1 MREIR
6 PDLEPGVLRLASGAT
21 LVLERH
27 QSRVLRRNPL
37 GDPHVPSAVYL
48 PPGYASNAALPVVYC
63 LAGFTGT
70 GRMLLNTMP
79 WVEGVDE
86 RLDRLIA
93 SGQVRPLI
101 AVLPDC
107 FTRYGG
113 SQYVNSSATGRYEDY
128 LVAEIVPHIDRTYR
142 TLARPGSRAV
152 MGKSSGGYGACV
164 LAMRHPDLFG
174 LMACHSGDMY
184 FEYCYGVDLP
194 KLANGLWKHGGL
206 DGFLAAFDAMPRKKE
221 DALAVLNLVAMA
233 ACYSPDEREPL
244 GIALPVDRD
253 RDGPASVA
261 ALARP
266 IGAARR
272 RHAEAL
278 PPPAPLPRLRD
289 EGRVPPPHRRPPL
302 RPAPQGAPDPACAPG
317 VRRRPHADHLSLRR
331 VAAAHLGGV
340 RGRLSSGGREAT
352 RSRSAP
358 GSRCPP
364 W

>member
-27 QSRVLRRNPL
+27 RSRVLRRNPL
-37 GDPHVPSAVYL
+37 GDPHVRPLAVYL
-48 PPGYASNAALPVVYC
+48 PPGYSGSTARYPVVYC

-70 GRMLLNTMP
+70 GRMLLNATP
-79 WVEGVDE
+79 WAEGLDE

-93 SGQVRPLI
+93 AGAVQPLI

-128 LVAEIVPHIDRTYR
+128 LVSEIVPHIDRTYR

-184 FEYCYGVDLP
+184 FEYCYGVELP
-194 KLANGLWKHGGL
+194 KLAGGLWKHGGL
-206 DGFLAAFDAMPRKKE
+206 DGFLAAFDAMPRKTA
-221 DALAVLNLVAMA
+221 DALAVLNMVAMA
-233 ACYSPDEREPL
+233 ACYSPDRDEPR
-244 GIALPVDRD
+244 GIALPVDPET
-253 RDGPASVA
+253 GT
-261 ALARP
+261 ARP
-266 IGAARR
+266 EVWRRWLDHDPVRLAGRHAGALRRLRLLYLDCGTKDEFHLHMGARLFARR
-272 RHAEAL
+272 LKELGIRHVLEEFDDGHMQITY
-278 PPPAPLPRLRD
+278 RYD
-289 EGRVPPPHRRPPL
+289 V
-302 RPAPQGAPDPACAPG
+302 
-317 VRRRPHADHLSLRR
+317 SLRR
-331 VAAAHLGGV
+331 I
-340 RGRLSSGGREAT
+340 SEAFEV
-352 RSRSAP
+352 
-358 GSRCPP
+358 G
-364 W
+364 